1 MTTTERLEL
10 RIPGEQKSQVEH
22 AAALRGMT
30 TSAFV
35 RDAVIERTQE
45 VIRAEREIRL
55 NSEAWE
61 RFSAAI
67 DAPGVPVAGLAELL
81 TRKSVFG

>member
-1 MTTTERLEL
+1 MTATERIEL

-45 VIRAEREIRL
+45 VIRAERELRL
-55 NSEAWE
+55 GQEAWE
-61 RFSAAI
+61 RFSAAVES
-67 DAPGVPVAGLAELL
+67 PGASVPGLAELL
-81 TRKSVFG
+81 TRKSLFE

>member
-1 MTTTERLEL
+1 MTTTERIEL
-10 RIPGEQKSQVEH
+10 RIPGEQKAQVEH

-45 VIRAEREIRL
+45 IIRAEREIRL
-55 NSEAWE
+55 GAEAWE
-61 RFSAAI
+61 RFSAAV
-67 DAPGVPVAGLAELL
+67 DAPGTERAGLAELL
-81 TRKSVFG
+81 TRKSLFE